1 MSELVLERIHTHLER
16 LKLSRLACVL
26 NTEHEQALSQKT
38 SYLEFL
44 DRLFEEEVQARED
57 RRLQTALKTGGL
69 PSTKGIESYDFGFHP
84 DLDQR
89 QVMALFDLGFLTE
102 HANVLFLGP
111 PGVGKTHLATALAL
125 KACHVGVTMY
135 FTTMAE
141 LIANLRED
149 GPGGK
154 TKRGRG
160 YFKNALVVVDEL
172 GYQPLSREEAHLFF
186 QFVSYRYERASTVIT
201 SNKSVGDWGALFG
214 DDVLASA
221 ILDRLLHHC
230 HVVNMKGRSYRLK
243 RFEEKGGGKTSS

>member
-1 MSELVLERIHTHLER
+1 MSELVLERIHSHLER
-16 LKLSRLACVL
+16 LKLTRFANVL
-26 NTEHEQALSQKT
+26 NTEHEQAISQKT
-38 SYLEFL
+38 SYLDFL
-44 DRLFEEEVQARED
+44 DRLLEEEVQARED
-57 RRLQTALKTGGL
+57 RRLQTALKIGGL
-69 PSTKGIESYDFGFHP
+69 PSTKGIESYDFSFHP

-89 QVMALFDLGFLTE
+89 LVMALFDLGFLSE
-102 HANVLFLGP
+102 QANVLFLGP

-125 KACHVGVTMY
+125 KACHCGVTMY

-141 LIANLRED
+141 LISKLRED
-149 GPGGK
+149 EKGGK
-154 TKRGRG
+154 TKKGRG

-172 GYQPLSREEAHLFF
+172 GYQPLNREEAHLFF

-243 RFEEKGGGKTSS
+243 RYTEKGDGKTSI

>member
-1 MSELVLERIHTHLER
+1 MSELVLERIHSHLAR
-16 LKLSRLACVL
+16 LKLTRFANVL
-26 NTEHEQALSQKT
+26 NTEHEQAISQKT

-44 DRLFEEEVQARED
+44 DRLLEEEVQARED
-57 RRLQTALKTGGL
+57 RRLQTALKIGGL
-69 PSTKGIESYDFGFHP
+69 PSTKGIESYDFSFHP

-89 QVMALFDLGFLTE
+89 LVMALFDLGFLSE
-102 HANVLFLGP
+102 QANVLFLGP

-125 KACHVGVTMY
+125 KACHCGVTMY

-141 LIANLRED
+141 LISKLRED
-149 GPGGK
+149 EKGGK
-154 TKRGRG
+154 TKKGRG

-172 GYQPLSREEAHLFF
+172 GYQPLNREEAHLFF

-214 DDVLASA
+214 DDVLTSA

-243 RFEEKGGGKTSS
+243 RYTEKGDGKTSI